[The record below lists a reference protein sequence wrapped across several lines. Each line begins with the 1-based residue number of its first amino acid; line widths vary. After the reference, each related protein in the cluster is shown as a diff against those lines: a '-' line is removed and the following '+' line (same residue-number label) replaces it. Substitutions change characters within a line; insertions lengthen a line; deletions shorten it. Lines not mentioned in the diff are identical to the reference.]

1 MLSKRI
7 KYKILQTLLCKP
19 KLNPRICNYQLIIIC
34 LNFRNLL
41 PHRYF
46 QVNMLLTSC
55 FLGRHFLGSVIVPM
69 FSFRAVCT
77 GLSVLLKKRRAN
89 TWHQNTSDVVVLF
102 CLPILI
108 HKLHWCHSCTFL
120 EGVVERWTC
129 IKPTGRLYFRNDCR
143 SLKNHSFCFLN
154 SKMINVLIVIHPR
167 HGSDRHR

>member
-1 MLSKRI
+1 MACTSQQKVSNRPVLSKRI

-19 KLNPRICNYQLIIIC
+19 KLNPRICNYMLIIIC

-120 EGVVERWTC
+120 EGVVER
-129 IKPTGRLYFRNDCR
+129 
-143 SLKNHSFCFLN
+143 
-154 SKMINVLIVIHPR
+154 
-167 HGSDRHR
+167 